1 MKNRIAARE
10 KQVALVKLVMERME
24 KEGFDKEDAETFP
37 EVLATKIKENNE
49 RFEKEKPFAI
59 FRD

>member
-1 MKNRIAARE
+1 MKNAIKSRE
-10 KQVALVKLVMERME
+10 KQVALAKTVMEQME
-24 KEGFDKEDAETFP
+24 KEGFDVEEAETFP
-37 EVLATKIKENNE
+37 LLLEEKIKKNNE

>member
-10 KQVALVKLVMERME
+10 KQVVLAKQVMESME
-24 KEGFDKEDAETFP
+24 RENFDKEDAETFP
-37 EVLATKIKENNE
+37 EVLAAKIKENNE
-49 RFEKEKPFAI
+49 RFEKEKPFVI